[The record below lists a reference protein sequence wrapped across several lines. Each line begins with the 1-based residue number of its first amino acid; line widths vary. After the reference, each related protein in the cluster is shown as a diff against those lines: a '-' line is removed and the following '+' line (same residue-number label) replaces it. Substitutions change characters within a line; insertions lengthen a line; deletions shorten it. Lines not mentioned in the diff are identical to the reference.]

1 MIENNEPKTN
11 KSFSSGVTPD
21 KESDILAASLLT
33 LIITISKNISSLY
46 ANIMPL
52 YSFNKLHNT
61 EYIKYF
67 YFLILGYIVFYI
79 HMFFLQLYFF

>member
-21 KESDILAASLLT
+21 KESDILLASV
-33 LIITISKNISSLY
+33 LIFNIIISKNISSIY

-52 YSFNKLHNT
+52 YFLKTHNS

-67 YFLILGYIVFYI
+67 YFLSLGYIFFYI

>member
-21 KESDILAASLLT
+21 KESDILLASV
-33 LIITISKNISSLY
+33 LIFNIIISKNISLIY

-52 YSFNKLHNT
+52 Y
-61 EYIKYF
+61 
-67 YFLILGYIVFYI
+67 FLKHTIQNILNIFT
-79 HMFFLQLYFF
+79 F